1 MAPEVIANKSYDY
14 KADIWSVGVTF
25 FELLTGT
32 YPFQGS
38 SKNEIFQKMRTGQY
52 QLLENLNLSP
62 YCLDFLTHCL
72 QYNPERRYSAR
83 KLLAHP
89 YMA

>member
-25 FELLTGT
+25 FELLNGT

-52 QLLENLNLSP
+52 QLLENLSLSP

-72 QYNPERRYSAR
+72 
-83 KLLAHP
+83 
-89 YMA
+89 